1 LQVLEFEALE
11 PCNFILFWALR
22 GRHARIMIPLNASIA
37 DGTMRPKQRKTT
49 GSGDLFK
56 SRLDQIIK
64 TKHELVAARRHD
76 REWLDQQVAPL
87 YSEGGSSNRS
97 RQPSARAL
105 SFPGEWHSSSRRR
118 ISILIDAMRFLIP
131 LPASSL
137 L

>member
-1 LQVLEFEALE
+1 MKPWNLA
-11 PCNFILFWALR
+11 ILFWALR
-22 GRHARIMIPLNASIA
+22 GRHARIMIPLNTSIA

-56 SRLDQIIK
+56 SRLDQITK

>member
-1 LQVLEFEALE
+1 MLGDQDK
-11 PCNFILFWALR
+11 LR
-22 GRHARIMIPLNASIA
+22 SSARE
-37 DGTMRPKQRKTT
+37 GTP
-49 GSGDLFK
+49 D
-56 SRLDQIIK
+56 
-64 TKHELVAARRHD
+64 
-76 REWLDQQVAPL
+76 APL
-87 YSEGGSSNRS
+87 YSEGGSSNRL